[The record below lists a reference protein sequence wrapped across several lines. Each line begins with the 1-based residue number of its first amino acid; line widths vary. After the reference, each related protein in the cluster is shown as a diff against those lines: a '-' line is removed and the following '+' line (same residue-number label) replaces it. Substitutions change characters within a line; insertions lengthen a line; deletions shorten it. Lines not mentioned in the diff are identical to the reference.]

1 MYNAIIGTGVFTK
14 LLIENFIECNKN
26 VILISNKDDLDK
38 FKNDTSIIKKS
49 LDIQNSKLIRHEVL
63 NKNYS
68 KTIIYTDNDM
78 LTLMLAESLK
88 DINNIY
94 AIFNS
99 KSINTLVT
107 SNCNCLF
114 IDEILKKYFNEGIL

>member
-14 LLIENFIECNKN
+14 LLIKNFIECTKN

-38 FKNDTSIIKKS
+38 FKNDASIIKKS

>member
-1 MYNAIIGTGVFTK
+1 MYNAIIGTGIFTK
-14 LLIENFIECNKN
+14 LLIENFIESNKN
-26 VILISNKDDLDK
+26 IILISNKDDLEK
-38 FKNDTSIIKKS
+38 FKNDASIIKKS
-49 LDIQNSKLIRHEVL
+49 LDIKNSKLIRYEIL
-63 NKNYS
+63 SKNYS

-88 DINNIY
+88 DIDNIY

-99 KSINTLVT
+99 KSINKLVT

-114 IDEILKKYFNEGIL
+114 IDEIFKKYFNEEIL

>member
-14 LLIENFIECNKN
+14 LLIKNFIECNKN